1 MLNVM
6 LQLTVGMQKKVGLPV
21 STELR
26 IVHKVEKKLEVKI
39 FLKCTGCNL

>member
-6 LQLTVGMQKKVGLPV
+6 LQLTVGMQKKVPV
-21 STELR
+21 TTELR
-26 IVHKVEKKLEVKI
+26 IVHKVEKKLEVKN